1 MPGIVTTRCKPKA
14 LWRIAHHKCLCH
26 GAKVGRNPFIRR
38 YPSLETKC
46 VVAACNMD
54 VNQTCPHSLGPHS
67 QCSHKFLGI
76 EKIKSKLYT
85 FTQGTEPG
93 SFYNAVHARN

>member
-1 MPGIVTTRCKPKA
+1 
-14 LWRIAHHKCLCH
+14 
-26 GAKVGRNPFIRR
+26 
-38 YPSLETKC
+38 
-46 VVAACNMD
+46 MD

-76 EKIKSKLYT
+76 EKKKSKLYT